1 MPERPVTISGIRIIA
16 LAAVILGRWSV
27 PGAHAAALF
36 LGDFDA
42 LQSKQQLSHPDV
54 PNWPT
59 GDHLRP
65 QSRCGG
71 LRLNENGR
79 TDFCEAQQR

>member
-59 GDHLRP
+59 GDHLAAAKPMRWFAVE
-65 QSRCGG
+65 REWAYGF
-71 LRLNENGR
+71 L
-79 TDFCEAQQR
+79 